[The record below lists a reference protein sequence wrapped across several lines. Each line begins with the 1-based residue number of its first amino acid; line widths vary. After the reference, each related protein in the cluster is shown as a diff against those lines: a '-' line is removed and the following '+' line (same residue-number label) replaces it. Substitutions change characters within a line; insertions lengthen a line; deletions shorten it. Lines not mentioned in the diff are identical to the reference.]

1 MQDFDFDEEHDDNID
16 DAEEIQSFIDIIDR
30 MATTLKTPR
39 ASDPRML
46 RIPRLKSFPPS
57 EQSTCFSDR

>member
-16 DAEEIQSFIDIIDR
+16 DAEEIQSFIDIINR
-30 MATTLKTPR
+30 MPTTLKTPR

-46 RIPRLKSFPPS
+46 HFPRLKRFPPS
-57 EQSTCFSDR
+57 E